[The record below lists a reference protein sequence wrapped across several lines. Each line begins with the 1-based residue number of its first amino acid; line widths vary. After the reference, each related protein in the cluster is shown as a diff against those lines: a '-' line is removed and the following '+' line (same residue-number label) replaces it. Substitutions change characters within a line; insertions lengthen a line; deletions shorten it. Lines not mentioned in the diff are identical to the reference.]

1 MTSVMNYEY
10 NVCVGGT
17 ERQTPSRVETDTT
30 FVDEQEK
37 SLKEM
42 AYKWSPRL
50 EDVLSCDTLAVWW
63 EEMKCLIAVVF
74 MSTLGIK

>member
-1 MTSVMNYEY
+1 MNYEY
-10 NVCVGGT
+10 NLCVGGT

-30 FVDEQEK
+30 LVDEQEK

-50 EDVLSCDTLAVWW
+50 EDELSCDTLGNLMRRDEVADSY
-63 EEMKCLIAVVF
+63 CNHVF
-74 MSTLGIK
+74 IRYQII